1 MGRFLYSQCS
11 HNPEFADATLQGAQ
25 IKQKSLAA
33 TSSAVWTRGA
43 LTLKISMIWTR
54 YAADYPRSSCGC
66 HQTSF
71 LFGQG
76 NKQGRLRHSSVCNPF
91 FHWKRSPLRIMMNYV
106 SVQGLLPP
114 VILQGSRIKQ
124 KGLTATSSSSCSWGG
139 LMIHNHWLYW
149 FAHIYSSVLGLSRWE
164 IMVERTVSYSF
175 SLCVCSL
182 KREPPD
188 ATLQGAQIKQ
198 KSLRATS
205 SSLWPEGA
213 LVLNNAKHG

>member
-1 MGRFLYSQCS
+1 MGQFLYSQCS

-25 IKQKSLAA
+25 IKQKSLTA
-33 TSSAVWTRGA
+33 TSSAVWSKGA

-66 HQTSF
+66 HQNSF
-71 LFGQG
+71 FLD
-76 NKQGRLRHSSVCNPF
+76 R
-91 FHWKRSPLRIMMNYV
+91 
-106 SVQGLLPP
+106 
-114 VILQGSRIKQ
+114 
-124 KGLTATSSSSCSWGG
+124 ATSSASCSWGG

-149 FAHIYSSVLGLSRWE
+149 FANIYSSVLGVSKWE
-164 IMVERTVSYSF
+164 IRVERTVSYSF
-175 SLCVCSL
+175 SLSVCSL
-182 KREPPD
+182 KRELPD

-213 LVLNNAKHG
+213 LTLNMAITITVLINKSDNMCS